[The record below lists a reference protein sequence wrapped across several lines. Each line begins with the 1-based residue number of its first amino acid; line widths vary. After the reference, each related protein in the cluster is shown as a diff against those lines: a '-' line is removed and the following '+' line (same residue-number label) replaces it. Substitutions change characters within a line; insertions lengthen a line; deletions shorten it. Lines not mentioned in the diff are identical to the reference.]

1 MFMENL
7 KGGEIMENVQMSG
20 GAMLVL
26 GIIIAIIIV
35 LLPAFIYIYAWLAAI
50 FLIIGGLVT
59 VMQGK

>member
-1 MFMENL
+1 MET
-7 KGGEIMENVQMSG
+7 VQMSG

-26 GIIIAIIIV
+26 GIIIAIII
-35 LLPAFIYIYAWLAAI
+35 LILPAFIYIYAWLAAI

>member
-1 MFMENL
+1 
-7 KGGEIMENVQMSG
+7 MENVQMSG

-26 GIIIAIIIV
+26 GIIIAIIII